1 MAFEAALNLDVSGFS
16 NGIKKA
22 SNDVKSLGAS
32 LGSIAGGAIMAGLSA
47 AAAAAGAAV
56 AGMYSAMEAGGALV
70 DLSEQTGIAIDKLMV
85 LQTAFKQAG
94 MSAEDVQPVINKMQ
108 KAIVGAAT
116 AGGPAAEAFQRLGLS
131 AAELSGMGADEQL
144 QAIGE
149 AISKIQNPAQKAA
162 IAMEVFGKS
171 GGRALALFAAGGLDD
186 AAAAVG
192 NQARLMRDNAG
203 VFDRITDVLGT
214 AATKLQGLFVGMASE
229 VAPMILSA
237 VEAFNSIDLSGL
249 GQQIGSVVAIVLEAF
264 SSGTL
269 GTLVMESL
277 NMAFIASVNVL
288 SSVLSAAIAGVIQ
301 YWIESFS
308 LLTSSDFWGGM
319 LTTLV
324 GIAQQFIGFM
334 VNGIAKILAMWKDVP
349 VIGEGALK
357 ASQAAA
363 RYAAEVSARG
373 AGNMSA
379 GSAVLLPKLADS
391 AANIANA
398 AKTASEVAPQM
409 EQSTVPVIGEGAL
422 KASES
427 AAAYGA
433 EVSARGAGNTSA
445 GSAVLLPKLADSAA
459 NIASAAKAAYDSAPQ
474 MEQSAAKAAYDSAPQ
489 MEQSA
494 AKAAYDSAP
503 QMEQSTAF
511 SNLIDKLKAQA
522 SKTQTATREKLTT
535 EKPAGLGIEGL
546 TRKEGGFTS
555 MGNQLSSLQKVGGGG
570 SMIGG
575 AAIDFSR
582 QQLDEQK
589 RSNQFLGVIATALTT
604 REMGITPYGAL
615 A

>member
-1 MAFEAALNLDVSGFS
+1 MAFEAALNLDVTGFS

-131 AAELSGMGADEQL
+131 VAELSGMGADEQL
-144 QAIGE
+144 RAVGE

-162 IAMEVFGKS
+162 IAMEIFGRS
-171 GGRALALFAAGGLDD
+171 GGRTLALFAAGGLDD

-277 NMAFIASVNVL
+277 NAAFIASANVL
-288 SSVLSAAIAGVIQ
+288 SSTLSAAIAGIMQ
-301 YWIESFS
+301 LWLEEFS
-308 LLTSSDFWGGM
+308 LFTSSDFWGGL

-349 VIGEGALK
+349 VIGAGALK
-357 ASQAAA
+357 ASEAAA
-363 RYAAEVSARG
+363 AYGAEVSARG
-373 AGNMSA
+373 AENTTA

-391 AANIANA
+391 A
-398 AKTASEVAPQM
+398 T
-409 EQSTVPVIGEGAL
+409 
-422 KASES
+422 
-427 AAAYGA
+427 
-433 EVSARGAGNTSA
+433 
-445 GSAVLLPKLADSAA
+445 
-459 NIASAAKAAYDSAPQ
+459 NIASAAKTAY
-474 MEQSAAKAAYDSAPQ
+474 E
-489 MEQSA
+489 
-494 AKAAYDSAP
+494 SAP

-511 SNLIDKLKAQA
+511 SDLIDKLKAQA
-522 SKTQTATREKLTT
+522 SETQTATREKLTT
-535 EKPAGLGIEGL
+535 EKPASLGIEGI
-546 TRKEGGFTS
+546 TS
-555 MGNQLSSLQKVGGGG
+555 TKGPTSISDQLSSLQKVGGGG
-570 SMIGG
+570 GGIVQNTIADQQLKVQETMSMHLQRLVELTKGNQSGGG
-575 AAIDFSR
+575 AYGGMV
-582 QQLDEQK
+582 L
-589 RSNQFLGVIATALTT
+589 TA
-604 REMGITPYGAL
+604 
-615 A
+615 

>member
-1 MAFEAALNLDVSGFS
+1 MAFEAALNLDVTGFS

-32 LGSIAGGAIMAGLSA
+32 LTNIAGGAIMAGLSA

-144 QAIGE
+144 RAVGE

-162 IAMEVFGKS
+162 IAMEIFGKS

-186 AAAAVG
+186 SATAVG

-277 NMAFIASVNVL
+277 NAAFIASVNVL
-288 SSVLSAAIAGVIQ
+288 SSVLSAAIAGIMQ
-301 YWIESFS
+301 LWLEEFS
-308 LLTSSDFWGGM
+308 LFTSSDFWGGL

-334 VNGIAKILAMWKDVP
+334 VTGIAKILAMWKDVP
-349 VIGEGALK
+349 VIGAGALK
-357 ASQAAA
+357 ASEAAA
-363 RYAAEVSARG
+363 AYGAEVSARG
-373 AGNMSA
+373 AENTTA
-379 GSAVLLPKLADS
+379 GSAVLLPKLADAS
-391 AANIANA
+391 ANIASA

-409 EQSTVPVIGEGAL
+409 EQST
-422 KASES
+422 
-427 AAAYGA
+427 
-433 EVSARGAGNTSA
+433 
-445 GSAVLLPKLADSAA
+445 
-459 NIASAAKAAYDSAPQ
+459 
-474 MEQSAAKAAYDSAPQ
+474 
-489 MEQSA
+489 
-494 AKAAYDSAP
+494 
-503 QMEQSTAF
+503 AF
-511 SNLIDKLKAQA
+511 SDLIDKLKAQA
-522 SKTQTATREKLTT
+522 TETQTATREKLTT

-575 AAIDFSR
+575 AAIDYSR

-589 RSNQFLGVIATALTT
+589 RSNQFLGVIATALTS
-604 REMGITPYGAL
+604 RDMGITPYGAL

>member
-1 MAFEAALNLDVSGFS
+1 MAFEAALNLDVTGFS

-70 DLSEQTGIAIDKLMV
+70 DLSEQTGIAIDRLMV

-144 QAIGE
+144 QAVGE

-162 IAMEVFGKS
+162 IAMEIFGKS

-277 NMAFIASVNVL
+277 NAAFIASVNVL
-288 SSVLSAAIAGVIQ
+288 SSVLSAAIAGIMQ
-301 YWIESFS
+301 LWLEEFS
-308 LLTSSDFWGGM
+308 LFTSSDFWGGL

-334 VNGIAKILAMWKDVP
+334 VTGIAKILAMWKDVP
-349 VIGEGALK
+349 VIGAGALK
-357 ASQAAA
+357 ASEAAA
-363 RYAAEVSARG
+363 TYGAEVSARG
-373 AGNMSA
+373 AGNTSA
-379 GSAVLLPKLADS
+379 GSAVLMPKLADS

-409 EQSTVPVIGEGAL
+409 EQST
-422 KASES
+422 
-427 AAAYGA
+427 
-433 EVSARGAGNTSA
+433 
-445 GSAVLLPKLADSAA
+445 
-459 NIASAAKAAYDSAPQ
+459 
-474 MEQSAAKAAYDSAPQ
+474 
-489 MEQSA
+489 
-494 AKAAYDSAP
+494 
-503 QMEQSTAF
+503 AF
-511 SNLIDKLKAQA
+511 SDLIDKLKAQA
-522 SKTQTATREKLTT
+522 TETQTATREKLTT
-535 EKPAGLGIEGL
+535 EKPAGLGIEGI
-546 TRKEGGFTS
+546 TS
-555 MGNQLSSLQKVGGGG
+555 TKGPTSISDQLSSLQKVGGGG
-570 SMIGG
+570 GGIVQNTIADQQLKVQEIMSMHLQRLVELTKGNQSGGG
-575 AAIDFSR
+575 AYGGMV
-582 QQLDEQK
+582 L
-589 RSNQFLGVIATALTT
+589 TA
-604 REMGITPYGAL
+604 
-615 A
+615 

>member
-70 DLSEQTGIAIDKLMV
+70 DLSEQTGIAIDRLMV

-144 QAIGE
+144 QAVGE

-162 IAMEVFGKS
+162 IAMEIFGKS

-277 NMAFIASVNVL
+277 NAAFIASVNVL
-288 SSVLSAAIAGVIQ
+288 SSVLSAAIAGIMQ
-301 YWIESFS
+301 LWLEEFS
-308 LLTSSDFWGGM
+308 LFTSLDFWGGL

-334 VNGIAKILAMWKDVP
+334 VTGIAKILAMWKDVP
-349 VIGEGALK
+349 VIGAGALK
-357 ASQAAA
+357 ASEAAA
-363 RYAAEVSARG
+363 AYGAEVSARG
-373 AGNMSA
+373 AGNTSA

-409 EQSTVPVIGEGAL
+409 EQST
-422 KASES
+422 
-427 AAAYGA
+427 
-433 EVSARGAGNTSA
+433 
-445 GSAVLLPKLADSAA
+445 
-459 NIASAAKAAYDSAPQ
+459 
-474 MEQSAAKAAYDSAPQ
+474 
-489 MEQSA
+489 
-494 AKAAYDSAP
+494 
-503 QMEQSTAF
+503 AF
-511 SNLIDKLKAQA
+511 SDLIDKLKAQA
-522 SKTQTATREKLTT
+522 TETQTATREKLTT

-546 TRKEGGFTS
+546 TRKEEGFTS

-575 AAIDFSR
+575 AAIDYSR

-604 REMGITPYGAL
+604 RDMGLTRAGTL
-615 A
+615 S